1 MMAVKYSEAFSYF
14 NGGKMRSQN
23 STPVQILTYLA
34 KLLIALVTGGI
45 LVHLLIMFLD
55 YYLMTWPLYLNLHEN
70 FMGSIF
76 SAPMIPMM
84 AAYGLAPMIPMMA
97 AYGLFSLLA
106 FFLWKK
112 LKKAALLAHEKDV
125 QNEKVNSV
133 LKSMQRMTGMLA
145 EHIAIQNSQILNWIE
160 FQKTRGRTVSE
171 KVQKPSEKIAKALQ
185 SLSEISFILPYS
197 DNRVEDPGEIEDL
210 LQGKLFQIDGYPYEK
225 DMRFEPLKEIQR

>member
-1 MMAVKYSEAFSYF
+1 
-14 NGGKMRSQN
+14 MRSQN
-23 STPVQILTYLA
+23 SSPVQILTYFA
-34 KLLIALVTGGI
+34 KLLIAFVTGGI

-84 AAYGLAPMIPMMA
+84 AAYGL
-97 AYGLFSLLA
+97 FSLLT

-112 LKKAALLAHEKDV
+112 LKKAALLAHEKDI

-210 LQGKLFQIDGYPYEK
+210 LQGKLCQIDGYPYEK

>member
-1 MMAVKYSEAFSYF
+1 MAVKYSEAFSYF

-23 STPVQILTYLA
+23 SSPVQILTYLA
-34 KLLIALVTGGI
+34 KLLIAFVTGGI

-84 AAYGLAPMIPMMA
+84 AAYGL
-97 AYGLFSLLA
+97 FSLLT

-112 LKKAALLAHEKDV
+112 LKKAALLAHEKDI

>member
-1 MMAVKYSEAFSYF
+1 MAVKYSEAFSYF

-23 STPVQILTYLA
+23 SSPVQILTYFA
-34 KLLIALVTGGI
+34 KLLIAFVTGGI

-84 AAYGLAPMIPMMA
+84 AAYGL
-97 AYGLFSLLA
+97 FSLLT

-112 LKKAALLAHEKDV
+112 LKKAALLAHEKDI

>member
-23 STPVQILTYLA
+23 SSPVQILTYLA
-34 KLLIALVTGGI
+34 KLLIAFVTGGI

-84 AAYGLAPMIPMMA
+84 AAYGL
-97 AYGLFSLLA
+97 FSLLT

-112 LKKAALLAHEKDV
+112 LKKAALLAHEKDI